1 MSFKKS
7 RDDCLIWIRFCA
19 GPQLRFIPC
28 PFPALPGIAE
38 ELMIAGWVS
47 WAPWSEGFGCVDT
60 GRSSEE
66 LRAGLWEEGQ
76 VRLFLPFS
84 V

>member
-1 MSFKKS
+1 MDQILCWSS
-7 RDDCLIWIRFCA
+7 A
-19 GPQLRFIPC
+19 GFIPC
-28 PFPALPGIAE
+28 PFPALLGIAE
-38 ELMIAGWVS
+38 ELMIAGCVS